1 MHHNAHRQASCQRQ
15 YIMVNRLKLNVQ
27 RYVKSRLRYVIIR
40 YVKIVPRY
48 RVTSSS
54 LIVFIDELSTPLRSN
69 ADSFV
74 MKS

>member
-1 MHHNAHRQASCQRQ
+1 
-15 YIMVNRLKLNVQ
+15 MVNRLKLNVQ